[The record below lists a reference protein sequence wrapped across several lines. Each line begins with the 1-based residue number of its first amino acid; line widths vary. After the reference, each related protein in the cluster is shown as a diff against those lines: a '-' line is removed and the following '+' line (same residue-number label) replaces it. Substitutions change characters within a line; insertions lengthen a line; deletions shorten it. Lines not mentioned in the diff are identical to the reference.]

1 MFFVSRKISRIL
13 LAIVAVSLLIIST
26 GCFKRDIIIASNN
39 DPLILSESDG
49 TYTLNG
55 TLTLKGTSFLSP
67 VVINGVTLIFSSG
80 DGTKSF
86 ECHHD
91 FTTQIAVGSNKT
103 ANVQLSDIKLLDAN
117 GNKMIREQAQAIEKV
132 TLTFSF
138 SGILPVERT
147 YNIELGN

>member
-26 GCFKRDIIIASNN
+26 GCFKREIIIASNM
-39 DPLILSESDG
+39 DPLILSEREG

-67 VVINGVTLIFSSG
+67 VAIDGVTLIFSNG
-80 DGTKSF
+80 NKNVF
-86 ECHHD
+86 ECHYRLD
-91 FTTQIAVGSNKT
+91 AQISVGSNKP
-103 ANVQLSDIKLLDAN
+103 AEVILSDIELVNIVGQA
-117 GNKMIREQAQAIEKV
+117 MTPAQANEIKNV

-147 YNIELGN
+147 YDVELGN